1 MKIGLLEEIKMF
13 KKLFLNK
20 RINII
25 DGDNRLGASSGELK
39 IKLKNM
45 LDNGMYIRGIQIFH
59 YSSIHYNTRWESYPL
74 RFLNALLNSAAT
86 IQDEGNNLCLS
97 DKEESELQ
105 GDSSEVLGIGLS
117 NIFMCKWYGVN
128 INKVEKIGGAKK
140 RCDYRFGY
148 ENQVIIFEAK
158 GRKNS
163 KDIKSA
169 LNDCIK
175 KKANYRANFMYSTIC
190 HLPRNGDPVRLLLFD
205 PPVNDKAI
213 DYNENYV
220 IANHYKRVT
229 EKAGLTVLSSSIEKR
244 IKKFEKSGIWEN
256 TPLKSNVL
264 KIGYL
269 ISIGKN
275 EFWTRRSSDSDR
287 KSNDINIQY
296 GIDKKVIDLL
306 EKWDLS
312 ELSKLFYDELVI
324 EENDK
329 AFSILSDGSLL
340 YIGNEAI
347 E

>member
-1 MKIGLLEEIKMF
+1 MKIQFLGEIKLF
-13 KKLFLNK
+13 KKLLFNK
-20 RINII
+20 RIHIV

-39 IKLKNM
+39 VKLNNM
-45 LDNGMYIRGIQIFH
+45 LDNGMYLRGIQIFH
-59 YSSIHYNTRWESYPL
+59 YASIHYNTRWESYPL

-86 IQDEGNNLCLS
+86 IQDKGNNLCLS

-148 ENQVIIFEAK
+148 KNQVIIFEAK

-163 KDIKSA
+163 KDIKTA
-169 LNDCIK
+169 LKDCIEK
-175 KKANYRANFMYSTIC
+175 KSNYSANIMYSTIC
-190 HLPRNGDPVRLLLFD
+190 HLPRNGDPVCLYLFD
-205 PPVNDKAI
+205 PPVNDNAI

-220 IANHYKRVT
+220 IAKHYKRVT
-229 EKAGLTVLSSSIEKR
+229 EKVGLTLLSSSIEKR
-244 IKKFEKSGIWEN
+244 IKKFEEVGIWDN

-269 ISIGKN
+269 ITIGNN
-275 EFWTRRSSDSDR
+275 EFWTRRSSNR
-287 KSNDINIQY
+287 QNNEINIQY
-296 GIDKKVIDLL
+296 GIDKRVIELL

-312 ELSKLFYDELVI
+312 ELSKLYYEELVI
-324 EENDK
+324 EDKDK

-340 YIGNEAI
+340 YIGNESI